1 MADESLVE
9 AIKTLRR
16 DVEQLQ
22 RQLAA
27 TRAWCLGLEE
37 EQTRLGAMLQGAG
50 WPTGGYLDAARIEQ
64 RMARNRFFN
73 GWQQAGCHRQ

>member
-1 MADESLVE
+1 MADESVVE

-27 TRAWCLGLEE
+27 TRAWCVGLEE
-37 EQTRLGAMLQGAG
+37 EQTRLCVLIQGVG
-50 WPTGGYLDAARIEQ
+50 RTSGRT
-64 RMARNRFFN
+64 
-73 GWQQAGCHRQ
+73 

>member
-1 MADESLVE
+1 MTDESLVE

-27 TRAWCLGLEE
+27 TRAWCVGLEE
-37 EQTRLGAMLQGAG
+37 EQSRLGAMLQTVG
-50 WPTGGYLDAARIEQ
+50 WITGGT
-64 RMARNRFFN
+64 
-73 GWQQAGCHRQ
+73 

>member
-9 AIKTLRR
+9 AIKGLRR
-16 DVEQLQ
+16 DVEELQ

-37 EQTRLGAMLQGAG
+37 EQVRLSARLLAASRT
-50 WPTGGYLDAARIEQ
+50 TGRT
-64 RMARNRFFN
+64 
-73 GWQQAGCHRQ
+73 

>member
-1 MADESLVE
+1 MTDESLVE

-37 EQTRLGAMLQGAG
+37 EQTRLDAMLQAAG
-50 WPTGGYLDAARIEQ
+50 RTKGRT
-64 RMARNRFFN
+64 
-73 GWQQAGCHRQ
+73 

>member
-1 MADESLVE
+1 MTDESLVE
-9 AIKTLRR
+9 AVKNLRR

-27 TRAWCLGLEE
+27 TRVWCVGLEE

-50 WPTGGYLDAARIEQ
+50 WPTGGT
-64 RMARNRFFN
+64 
-73 GWQQAGCHRQ
+73 

>member
-27 TRAWCLGLEE
+27 TRAWCVGLEE
-37 EQTRLGAMLQGAG
+37 EQMRLGAMVLPAG
-50 WPTGGYLDAARIEQ
+50 RTTGGT
-64 RMARNRFFN
+64 
-73 GWQQAGCHRQ
+73 

>member
-9 AIKTLRR
+9 AIKGVRR
-16 DVEQLQ
+16 DVEELQ

-37 EQTRLGAMLQGAG
+37 EQVRLGAMLLPASWTTGA
-50 WPTGGYLDAARIEQ
+50 T
-64 RMARNRFFN
+64 
-73 GWQQAGCHRQ
+73 

>member
-9 AIKTLRR
+9 AIKTLRQ

-37 EQTRLGAMLQGAG
+37 EQVRLGAMLLVASRT
-50 WPTGGYLDAARIEQ
+50 TGGT
-64 RMARNRFFN
+64 
-73 GWQQAGCHRQ
+73 